1 LGTPIGSGG
10 VASTLLNSYEIAE
23 GLQPNTVSW
32 SKIGY
37 HGAVSTTELDIGPWM
52 AAIYAFPAGALT
64 MTIVSSSVE
73 DDPAKADTSAGT
85 GAWTVTVYYL
95 TTGFVEKSVT
105 VSMNGTAAVQIATDM
120 YRVNNA
126 RIATCGTANAAVGNI
141 TIASG
146 GVTYGYIS
154 ATKTRMRQCVW
165 TVPINKTLF
174 VTDIYFSCAGQSAGK
189 NVRFTFRANYDDKSK
204 TVLQRGLFM
213 PYKEVTLA
221 NTPYLFNH
229 PFKA

>member
-1 LGTPIGSGG
+1 
-10 VASTLLNSYEIAE
+10 
-23 GLQPNTVSW
+23 
-32 SKIGY
+32 
-37 HGAVSTTELDIGPWM
+37 
-52 AAIYAFPAGALT
+52 
-64 MTIVSSSVE
+64 
-73 DDPAKADTSAGT
+73 
-85 GAWTVTVYYL
+85 
-95 TTGFVEKSVT
+95 
-105 VSMNGTAAVQIATDM
+105 MNGTAAVQIATDM

-174 VTDIYFSCAGQSAGK
+174 VTDIYFSCASQAAGK

-221 NTPYLFNH
+221 NTPYHRNLTFPIKLPASTDLKVSAISDNSVIVTCGLSGYVREY
-229 PFKA
+229 PV